1 MRLTYWSNHGPADA
15 KAFAEFSVPGN
26 LCGGGETMTRFA
38 RWVTV
43 VVSLCA
49 SAMAGITPGSISG
62 YVRSSAG
69 AVQMGATVEVLGTG
83 AVQHE
88 IVYTDAKG
96 YFTLSGLLPG
106 NYDVRVSAPA
116 FLPTLREDVVIA
128 AGASKVLNIT
138 LNTLFE
144 AVKMMPTRKRA
155 NQEDD
160 SWKWTLRST
169 ASRPILRF
177 DGDNAVMV
185 ESDQND
191 RKLQGTLAFMAGGSN
206 EGYGSSADM
215 GTAFKVEQ
223 SIFTNGTIALDGN
236 FGYATGTPDGVVR
249 ASYKHVKGDGSSPE
263 IAFTARRFSCPDMF
277 IRHELQALAVSFSDG
292 FSLGDTVE
300 FQYGGEAQT
309 IQFLGRANAFRPYG
323 AVDLHLGDDTILEYR
338 YTTNEPNSRNDKG
351 FDSAPA
357 DFSESGPRMT
367 LVNNA
372 PLLEN
377 AHHQE
382 VSLSQRIATDR
393 LGDNKVQIAFFN
405 DRIKDPALLGVG
417 TIGVDSGD
425 MLPDVYSGT
434 FSYNGG
440 ELAAQGV
447 RALIQHKFSDSLTGT
462 LDYAYG
468 GVLGL
473 DQSYLD
479 WADVRAGLHH
489 EWRHTAALKLNGTFG
504 HTKAHWIASYRWTSG
519 DALTAVDL
527 FNATAGQADPGF
539 SFFFRQPFPHLRFMP
554 GRMEALVDLRN
565 LLAQG
570 YVPVYGPDG
579 KTVYLVQSARS
590 VRGGLA
596 FTF

>member
-1 MRLTYWSNHGPADA
+1 MTQFGRCLVVAVVIALGATAA
-15 KAFAEFSVPGN
+15 AE
-26 LCGGGETMTRFA
+26 
-38 RWVTV
+38 
-43 VVSLCA
+43 
-49 SAMAGITPGSISG
+49 ITPGSISG
-62 YVRSSAG
+62 YVKNSAG
-69 AVQMGATVEVLGTG
+69 AAQMGATVELLGSS
-83 AVQHE
+83 AVSHE
-88 IVYTDAKG
+88 TVYTDTKG
-96 YFTLSGLLPG
+96 HFTISGLLPG

-116 FLPTLREDVVIA
+116 FLPTLREDVSLA
-128 AGASKVLNIT
+128 AGAHKVLTIT

-144 AVKMMPTRKRA
+144 AVKMMPARKRT
-155 NQEDD
+155 NDDDD

-169 ASRPILRF
+169 ANRPILRF
-177 DGDNAVMV
+177 DGDNAIMV
-185 ESDQND
+185 ETAQND
-191 RKLQGTLAFMAGGSN
+191 RRLQGTLAFMAGGSS

-223 SIFTNGTIALDGN
+223 SMFTTGTLALDGN
-236 FGYATGTPDGVVR
+236 LGYGSPSGVPDGALR
-249 ASYKHVKGDGSSPE
+249 ASYKHQKPDGSTPE
-263 IAFTARRFSCPDMF
+263 IAFTIRRFSTPDMLV
-277 IRHELQALAVSFSDG
+277 RHGDLQALAMSVADG
-292 FSLGDTVE
+292 FSIGDLLE

-323 AVDLHLGDDTILEYR
+323 AVDMHLGSNTILEYR
-338 YTTNEPNSRNDKG
+338 YTTTEPSTRTDKG

-367 LVNNA
+367 LVNDK

-382 VSLSQRIATDR
+382 ISLSQRISNDL
-393 LGDNKVQIAFFN
+393 LGDNKVQLAYFN
-405 DRIKDPALLGVG
+405 DRVKDPALLGVG
-417 TIGVDSGD
+417 NVVVDSGD
-425 MLPDVYSGT
+425 VLPDLYSGT

-440 ELAAQGV
+440 YLKAQGV
-447 RALIQHKFSDSLTGT
+447 RALMQHRFSNELTAT

-468 GVLGL
+468 GVLGPA
-473 DQSYLD
+473 QSYLD
-479 WADVRAGLHH
+479 WCDVRHSLEHK
-489 EWRHTAALKLNGTFG
+489 WRHTAALKLNGTFG
-504 HTKAHWIASYRWTSG
+504 HTRAHWIASYRWTSG
-519 DALTAVDL
+519 DALTAVDM
-527 FNATAGQADPGF
+527 FNASAGQADPGF
-539 SFFFRQPFPHLRFMP
+539 SFFIRQPFPHMHFMA